1 VATTDR
7 FWQDR
12 RVFVTGCTGLV
23 GAWLTKALLDR
34 GAHVVGLVRDQ
45 VAGSELRR
53 AGLDG
58 RIDIVRGGVESYEL
72 LERTLAEYEIQTVF
86 HLAAQ
91 TIVGVANKSPLSTF
105 ETNIKGTWCLLE
117 ATRRCG
123 SAPHVVIASSDK
135 AYGEQPKLPY
145 TEDAPLDGRHPYDA
159 SKSCTDILALTYA
172 HSYKLPVCTTRCGN
186 FYGGGD
192 LNFNRIVP
200 GTVRSVIRGERPVIR
215 SDGTFVRDYFYVKD
229 GAAAYIHLAECMA
242 RQPEVLG
249 HAFNFSTEMQE
260 TALALVRRILRL
272 MGSNLDPVIKGEAS
286 NEIKHQYLSAEKA
299 RRMLG
304 WAPRY
309 TLDAA
314 LVETIDWY
322 REYLLEAR
330 PTVPAASVQSA
341 PARPAPDRV
350 LITGGS
356 GFIGSAL
363 TRALIGEGHEVH
375 VLTRDP
381 ERADRLA
388 DIRDRCVAH
397 RADLLDPDAVRV
409 AVRSADPDVVYHLAA
424 AGVVDP
430 AGGPADSV
438 RTGVLGT
445 ANLLDAL
452 EGCRLRVLVHAGSGA
467 EYGNCPG
474 AVAEDAPLRPE
485 TDYAVAKAA
494 AARLCLAQ
502 GGRGW
507 PVVVVRIF
515 AAYGPGEAPG
525 RLLPYVMDCCRRG
538 EPIRVSAGLQRRD
551 WVYVDDVVD
560 LLRAAA
566 RTPAA
571 CGRVLHAATGCG
583 HTVREAVEAVLEA
596 AGHPTSVIYGTR
608 PPRPGEPDV
617 YLAAVD
623 RTQALTGWR
632 PRYDL
637 RTGVLRTWEA
647 FNSRARMA
655 SGAAA

>member
-1 VATTDR
+1 MATTDR

-23 GAWLTKALLDR
+23 GAWLTRALLDR

-53 AGLDG
+53 AGLDR
-58 RIDIVRGGVESYEL
+58 RIDIVRGGVEHYEL
-72 LERTLAEYEIQTVF
+72 LERTLAEYEIQTIF

-117 ATRRCG
+117 AARRCG
-123 SAPHVVIASSDK
+123 SASHVIVASSDK
-135 AYGEQPKLPY
+135 AYGEQPDLPY

-272 MGSNLDPVIKGEAS
+272 MGSALEPVIKGEAS

-309 TLDAA
+309 TFDAA

-322 REYLLEAR
+322 REYLG
-330 PTVPAASVQSA
+330 A
-341 PARPAPDRV
+341 PG
-350 LITGGS
+350 I
-356 GFIGSAL
+356 
-363 TRALIGEGHEVH
+363 
-375 VLTRDP
+375 
-381 ERADRLA
+381 
-388 DIRDRCVAH
+388 
-397 RADLLDPDAVRV
+397 
-409 AVRSADPDVVYHLAA
+409 
-424 AGVVDP
+424 
-430 AGGPADSV
+430 
-438 RTGVLGT
+438 
-445 ANLLDAL
+445 
-452 EGCRLRVLVHAGSGA
+452 
-467 EYGNCPG
+467 
-474 AVAEDAPLRPE
+474 PLR
-485 TDYAVAKAA
+485 
-494 AARLCLAQ
+494 
-502 GGRGW
+502 
-507 PVVVVRIF
+507 
-515 AAYGPGEAPG
+515 
-525 RLLPYVMDCCRRG
+525 
-538 EPIRVSAGLQRRD
+538 
-551 WVYVDDVVD
+551 
-560 LLRAAA
+560 RAA
-566 RTPAA
+566 
-571 CGRVLHAATGCG
+571 
-583 HTVREAVEAVLEA
+583 
-596 AGHPTSVIYGTR
+596 
-608 PPRPGEPDV
+608 
-617 YLAAVD
+617 
-623 RTQALTGWR
+623 
-632 PRYDL
+632 
-637 RTGVLRTWEA
+637 
-647 FNSRARMA
+647 
-655 SGAAA
+655 